1 MWDHTSI
8 PGMLGEVPM
17 RLNRRTGKM
26 EPVDLPG
33 GEVHGDWIK
42 LPYPA
47 KQGEI
52 AGIFSPFNPF
62 NWGRVPEVREQVQ
75 KGEYNPDVP
84 VVSPVDQFLRGVS
97 ERNKVLDMLND

>member
-1 MWDHTSI
+1 MALSPLVAEVLNKGVLYKDEI
-8 PGMLGEVPM
+8 PKFAPIGTYDP
-17 RLNRRTGKM
+17 NNPSF
-26 EPVDLPG
+26 PVQ
-33 GEVHGDWIK
+33 

-62 NWGRVPEVREQVQ
+62 NWGKVPEVREQVQ